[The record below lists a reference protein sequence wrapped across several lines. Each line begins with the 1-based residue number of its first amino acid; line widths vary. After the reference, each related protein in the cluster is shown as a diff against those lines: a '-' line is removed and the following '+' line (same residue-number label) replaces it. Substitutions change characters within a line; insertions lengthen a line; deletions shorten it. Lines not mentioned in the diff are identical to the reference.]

1 MTNGGNGGV
10 FGLLL
15 WEEGEEEEEEGLVKD
30 VFGWRVLVEVTGG
43 STGVL
48 KYIKRFLKASVRI

>member
-15 WEEGEEEEEEGLVKD
+15 WEEVEEEEGLVKE
-30 VFGWRVLVEVTGG
+30 VFGWRVFVEVTGG

-48 KYIKRFLKASVRI
+48 TYRV